1 MLKRTLAAATVAL
14 TLAGAGL
21 ALAQTTPSPRMRPTA
36 EDVAALTDARIAA
49 LKAGL
54 KLTPEQEKNWPA
66 VESAIRDRAKVRAD
80 RMKERADRRTERRE
94 AQESGDKAAAPRPGM
109 IDRMRQR
116 ADAMD
121 ARADEMK
128 KFADAVEPLY
138 KSLNDDQKRRFAML
152 LRMNGARHGQH
163 HHQRHSQRRAEIAR

>member
-1 MLKRTLAAATVAL
+1 MLKKTLAAATVAL

-66 VESAIRDRAKVRAD
+66 VESAIRDRAKA
-80 RMKERADRRTERRE
+80 RADRRTERRE
-94 AQESGDKAAAPRPGM
+94 AQQSGDKAAPRPGM